1 MQEEVQRS
9 KSQDS
14 VKVEENDQ
22 VYRLRRFYEILLRAD
37 RSRLTLQKYPGENQE
52 TDRIGDD
59 CGRRNSD
66 E

>member
-14 VKVEENDQ
+14 VKVEENDK

-37 RSRLTLQKYPGENQE
+37 RSRLALQRNPGENQE
-52 TDRIGDD
+52 IDSKGVDRA
-59 CGRRNSD
+59 RQNSGK
-66 E
+66 